1 MLLPPLENKAIPIVA
16 VWGVLE
22 AIKASDDRIDNL
34 EQAAF
39 AGLGI
44 VAALLTPPVIRLT
57 GVALSYL
64 FSKDDDDYVDS

>member
-44 VAALLTPPVIRLT
+44 VAALLTPPFIR
-57 GVALSYL
+57 ALSYL